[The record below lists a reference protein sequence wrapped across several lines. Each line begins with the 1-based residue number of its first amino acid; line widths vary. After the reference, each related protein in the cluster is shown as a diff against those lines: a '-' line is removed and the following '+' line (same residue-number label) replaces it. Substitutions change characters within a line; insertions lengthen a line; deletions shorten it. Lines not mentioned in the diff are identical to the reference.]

1 MKLALLAD
9 VHSNLEA
16 LEACLEHARAS
27 GAEGHA
33 FIGDLVGYAADPVA
47 VLDRIEALAAAGAVV
62 VRGNHDQAVLDG
74 NMGDMN
80 AAAQAAIAWTRE
92 RLTDRHRAFLEGLPL
107 VARRDNALFVHASA
121 ASPETWTYVSD
132 PLRAHGSLQAAGDA
146 RYVFSGHVHE
156 PVLYYMGPLAR
167 PLPFRPVP
175 GVAVPVPARRQW
187 LAIVGSAGQPRDGSA
202 AACYALLDQER
213 STLTFQR
220 VPYDWSAA
228 ARKITAAGLPE
239 RLALRLAKGE

>member
-1 MKLALLAD
+1 LKLALLAD

-167 PLPFRPVP
+167 SVRSRASRSRSRPAASGSP
-175 GVAVPVPARRQW
+175 SSGRRASPATGAPPPATLSSTRSARR
-187 LAIVGSAGQPRDGSA
+187 
-202 AACYALLDQER
+202 
-213 STLTFQR
+213 
-220 VPYDWSAA
+220 
-228 ARKITAAGLPE
+228 
-239 RLALRLAKGE
+239 

>member
-1 MKLALLAD
+1 LKLALLAD

-47 VLDRIEALAAAGAVV
+47 VLAAAGAVV